1 MTFLLRC
8 LFWLGLVF
16 SQISAQQGSNAVA
29 LAGGAA
35 RAAQT
40 SATSLSRAAQTALM
54 TAAIRQCRATPAKC
68 MALATEAA
76 EAAPV
81 AALQLRPSRDT
92 LDAGDRAPVWRLRS
106 E

>member
-1 MTFLLRC
+1 MIFLLRC

-29 LAGGAA
+29 LAGGTA

-40 SATSLSRAAQTALM
+40 SAANLSRDAQNALM
-54 TAAIRQCRATPAKC
+54 TAAVRQCRAMPAKC
-68 MALATEAA
+68 MAFAAEAA
-76 EAAPV
+76 EAAPI
-81 AALQLRPSRDT
+81 AALHLRRSRDT
-92 LDAGDRAPVWRLRS
+92 LDASDRAPLWRLRS